1 MLGHGRLVKMII
13 TASKVFKVY
22 LTGLKG
28 FSEIK
33 LHLPTL
39 NDNPSKALTIQAYLR
54 CKPPAGFESVSM
66 CVCGV
71 SLQPPQAHGISPLDR
86 GREVCPHVA

>member
-66 CVCGV
+66 YVGV
-71 SLQPPQAHGISPLDR
+71 GFPSSLRRPMGLVHW
-86 GREVCPHVA
+86 REVCPHVA